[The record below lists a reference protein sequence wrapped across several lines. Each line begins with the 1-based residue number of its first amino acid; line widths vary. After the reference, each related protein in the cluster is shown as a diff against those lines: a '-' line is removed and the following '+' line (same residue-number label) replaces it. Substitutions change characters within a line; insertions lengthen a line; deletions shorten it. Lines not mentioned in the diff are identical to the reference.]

1 MAKKDAKP
9 ATGAEALV
17 AELNTKIE
25 GLTPEAAAELLIAEV
40 VAKATELEEV
50 TASAETLKAELASAT
65 EKIETLESTV
75 AELMENVSN
84 SSEVKKENHLKVGG
98 VVYKL
103 VTPVFYLKTKEGM
116 EKMDAEKLSKNKQY
130 AEIAIESG
138 NLVPVKGEKE

>member
-1 MAKKDAKP
+1 MGKNNAKT

-25 GLTPEAAAELLIAEV
+25 GLTPEAAAELLIAEF
-40 VAKATELEEV
+40 VAKTTELEEV
-50 TASAETLKAELASAT
+50 TASAETLKAELASAN

-84 SSEVKKENHLKVGG
+84 ASEVKKENHIKVGG
-98 VVYKL
+98 VVYEL
-103 VTPVFYLKTKEGM
+103 LTPVFYMKTKEGM
-116 EKMDAEKLSKNKQY
+116 EKMDAQKLSKNKQY
-130 AEIAIESG
+130 AEQAVESG